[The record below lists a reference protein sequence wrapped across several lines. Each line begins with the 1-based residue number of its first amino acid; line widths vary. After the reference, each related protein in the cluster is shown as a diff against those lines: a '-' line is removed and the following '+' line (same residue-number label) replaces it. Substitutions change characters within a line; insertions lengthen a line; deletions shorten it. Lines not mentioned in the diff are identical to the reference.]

1 MLKNVFDYFYK
12 QMVHRN
18 LDMDRDAK
26 KMKQE
31 YEDKIKKMKLGH
43 EKDVERVSA
52 KLKQEKESSMK
63 EMNKM

>member
-1 MLKNVFDYFYK
+1 
-12 QMVHRN
+12 MVHRN

-31 YEDKIKKMKLGH
+31 YEDKIKKMKLDH